1 MSSLKVIL
9 ATDAI
14 RRPLTGIGR
23 YAYELA
29 KGLQNH
35 PDVEDLKLLHRI
47 RWCSHPDDLMGVL
60 TPPSAATLHR
70 PNHPLIQTLGRTLA
84 PPIKWLRCLPFK
96 DYLYHSPNYALPL
109 VPGRC
114 VSTIHDL
121 SVIRHPEFHPK
132 ERVDHMNRLFPSI
145 LRRGDLFLTDSDF
158 SRTEIID
165 YFKIEPDRVVAIP
178 LGVDASFQPQAQ
190 AQLEPVL
197 ATYGLRPQGYSLS
210 VGTIEPRKN
219 LERLIEAYQSLPK
232 TLRNDIPL
240 VLVGFE
246 GWNSEA
252 IHQKIR
258 EGQKEGWLLYLSYVP
273 EEDLPAI
280 YAGAKVFVCASLY
293 EGFGLPVLEAMASGV
308 PVITSKAASL
318 KEVAGDSAR
327 FIDPYDLESIRS
339 NIHALLEQGDEQKA
353 LRQKGLQRA
362 AQFTWANT
370 VHETISAYQRLV

>member
-1 MSSLKVIL
+1 MPSLKIIL

-29 KGLQNH
+29 KGLQSH
-35 PDVEDLKLLHRI
+35 PKVAEVKFLHRI
-47 RWCSHPDDLMGVL
+47 RWHAHPDDIIDAPT
-60 TPPSAATLHR
+60 TPTAAHSE
-70 PNHPLIQTLGRTLA
+70 PPIHPIIRTLGRA
-84 PPIKWLRCLPFK
+84 IIPPIKWLRCLPLK
-96 DYLYHSPNYALPL
+96 DHLYHSPNYALPA
-109 VPGRC
+109 VPGRSI
-114 VSTIHDL
+114 STIHDL

-145 LRRGDLFLTDSDF
+145 LRRGDLFLTDSNF

-165 YFKIEPDRVVAIP
+165 YFKMEPDRVVAIP
-178 LGVDASFQPQAQ
+178 LGVDSGFKPQPHD
-190 AQLEPVL
+190 QLKEVL
-197 ATYGLRPQGYSLS
+197 ATYGLCPQGYTLS

-219 LERLIEAYQSLPK
+219 LERLIEAYKTLPK

-252 IHQKIR
+252 IHQKIQ
-258 EGQKEGWLLYLSYVP
+258 EGQKEGWLLYLSYVT

-280 YAGAKVFVCASLY
+280 YAGAKVFICASLY
-293 EGFGLPVLEAMASGV
+293 EGFGLPVLEAMASGA
-308 PVITSKAASL
+308 PVITSGAASL
-318 KEVAGDSAR
+318 KEVAGDAAR

-339 NIHALLEQGDEQKA
+339 NIHELLEQGDERES
-353 LRQKGLQRA
+353 LRQKGLKRA

-370 VHETISAYQRLV
+370 VNETISAYQRLV